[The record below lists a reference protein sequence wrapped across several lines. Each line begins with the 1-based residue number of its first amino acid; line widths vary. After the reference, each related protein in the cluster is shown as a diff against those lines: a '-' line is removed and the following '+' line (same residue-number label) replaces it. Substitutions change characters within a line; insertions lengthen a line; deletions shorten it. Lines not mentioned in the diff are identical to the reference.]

1 MKKRRHSQFGFTLLE
16 LLLVLAIFGSFMA
29 LVIPR
34 AMNARAET
42 RYSQVRQYGSEIAS
56 YIVTW
61 ADEQARAQNPKTSFT
76 VKDFLVQDVAPSDE
90 AGVTSKKL
98 ADKYTGNPDF
108 GVVAQQIT
116 PDRMPLNPFNGTSY
130 FSQANDDSRAP
141 SHKAGL
147 LYLAAQPDPRDE
159 EYLSLYL
166 LYTSDMPN
174 KRGNYWKGEMDT
186 DPARIRYGVFVARLY
201 NDKEEGASGGAYLLK
216 GGSTAGV

>member
-1 MKKRRHSQFGFTLLE
+1 MRERSPYGFTLIE

-34 AMNARAET
+34 AINVRAET

-61 ADEQARAQNPKTSFT
+61 SHEQARAQNPKTSFT
-76 VKDFLVQDVAPSDE
+76 VKDFLVEDILPADE
-90 AGVTSKKL
+90 AGMTSKKL

-108 GVVAQQIT
+108 SSVAQQVT
-116 PDRMPLNPFNGTSY
+116 PDRMPLNPFNETSY
-130 FSQANDDSRAP
+130 FSPVNNDSRAP

-159 EYLSLYL
+159 EYLNFYL

-174 KRGNYWKGEMDT
+174 KRGNYWKGDMDA
-186 DPARIRYGVFVARLY
+186 DPVRIRYGVFVARLY
-201 NDKEEGASGGAYLLK
+201 NDREDGASGGAYLLK
-216 GGSTAGV
+216 